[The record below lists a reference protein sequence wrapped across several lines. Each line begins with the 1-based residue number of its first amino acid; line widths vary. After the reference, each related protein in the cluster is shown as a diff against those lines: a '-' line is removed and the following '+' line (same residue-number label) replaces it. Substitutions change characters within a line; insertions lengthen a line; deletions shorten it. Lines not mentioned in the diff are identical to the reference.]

1 MADLPP
7 PRPSGRASSAA
18 ASAAIAANIPGAT
31 IELATEPAEIAV
43 AFSRVL
49 RGAGLRV
56 PTSSTHTFASALCA
70 VGLNDRAGA
79 YWSGMTTLV
88 RRPEDIAIYDK
99 AFAVFFEHRRSTG
112 DVQEEDPLSI
122 TIAIDTDE
130 DDGAD
135 EGPDVADG
143 DDEETVE
150 LRFSTTEILRNKD
163 FAEYSPT
170 ELVLAQQ
177 MMSSLKLIGSP
188 RRSLRLGPAQRA
200 TPRPDI
206 RRTVRASLKAG
217 GEPIERHFRT
227 PTERLRRLVLV
238 LDVSGSMEPYARA
251 LLRFVHAAVA
261 GRQKVEA
268 FALGTRLTRITR
280 ELNSRDPDIAL
291 HDAGQRVLDWSGGTK
306 LGVGLRQFN
315 DEWGVRGLAR
325 NSIVVILSDGWD
337 RGDPDELAAQ
347 MARLQRVTHR
357 LVWVNPL
364 KVTPGYA
371 PLARGMAA
379 ALPYV
384 DNFVEGHSVAAMQEL
399 ADVISLP

>member
-1 MADLPP
+1 MADLAP
-7 PRPSGRASSAA
+7 PRPSGPAGSAA
-18 ASAAIAANIPGAT
+18 ANAAIAANVPGAT

-70 VGLNDRAGA
+70 VGLDDRAGT
-79 YWSGMTTLV
+79 YWSGMSTLV

-112 DVQEEDPLSI
+112 DDLHEQDPLSI

-130 DDGAD
+130 QDGAD
-135 EGPDVADG
+135 DGPDVADG

-163 FAEYSPT
+163 FAEYSPD
-170 ELVLAQQ
+170 ELVLAQE

-188 RRSLRLGPAQRA
+188 RRSLRLGPARRA

-217 GEPIERHFRT
+217 GEPIERHFRA

-268 FALGTRLTRITR
+268 FALGTRLTRIT
-280 ELNSRDPDIAL
+280 L
-291 HDAGQRVLDWSGGTK
+291 HCTK
-306 LGVGLRQFN
+306 LANGCSTGVA
-315 DEWGVRGLAR
+315 VP
-325 NSIVVILSDGWD
+325 S
-337 RGDPDELAAQ
+337 
-347 MARLQRVTHR
+347 
-357 LVWVNPL
+357 WVSACASSTMN
-364 KVTPGYA
+364 GA
-371 PLARGMAA
+371 CA
-379 ALPYV
+379 ALPATRSSSSCQT
-384 DNFVEGHSVAAMQEL
+384 GGIVATLTSFPHRWNVSSASRI
-399 ADVISLP
+399 ASSG